1 MRFADRM
8 TQVRASA
15 IRDLFDRGRSI
26 EGAID
31 LSIGQG
37 DFDVPGPIKA
47 ATIEA
52 IQGEC
57 GRYSPTEGYPDVVAA
72 TRAWLE
78 DHHDLPDG
86 DAVMLTSGAS
96 GALTLA
102 MLALAGPGDEVL
114 LPDPFFVVYGNLAH
128 IVGAKP
134 VFYDLYPRFRL
145 DLEDVD
151 RNITDRTRLLVV
163 NSPSNPTGTRYTAE
177 EMRGLAEL
185 CGRRGIPIVSD
196 ELYERFVYDG
206 PHVSIKAFGDCE
218 SLLIGGLSKTYGM
231 AGWRLGWAAGPRELV
246 DRMRVLQQFS
256 YTCPP
261 TLVQRGALAA
271 FDTDMGHQLE
281 RYRRKRNLVCE
292 GLIDAGYE
300 VQKPEGSFF
309 IFPKVPEG
317 DDLAFCERAIAEK
330 LIVVPGRAFS
340 RRSTHFRLCFAALDV
355 TLERGLDVLRRIGP
369 AAGA

>member
-15 IRDLFDRGRSI
+15 IRDFFDRGRRM

-37 DFDVPGPIKA
+37 DFDVPEPIKA

-57 GRYSPTEGYPDVVAA
+57 GRYSPTGGYPDVVAA
-72 TRAWLE
+72 TRSWLRE
-78 DHHDLPDG
+78 HYDLPDS
-86 DAVMLTSGAS
+86 DALMLTSGAS

-134 VFYDLYPRFRL
+134 TFYNLYPNFRL
-145 DLEDVD
+145 DPDEVE
-151 RNITDRTRLLVV
+151 RNITPRTRLLVV
-163 NSPSNPTGTRYTAE
+163 NSPSNPTGTAYTPE
-177 EMRGLAEL
+177 ELAALVEI
-185 CGRRGIPIVSD
+185 CGRRGVPIVSD
-196 ELYERFVYDG
+196 ELYERFTYDG
-206 PHVSIKAFGDCE
+206 THTSIKAFPGCE
-218 SLLIGGLSKTYGM
+218 SLLVGGLSKTYGM
-231 AGWRLGWAAGPRELV
+231 AGWRLGWAAGPPELI

-261 TLVQRGALAA
+261 TLVQRGAVAA
-271 FDTDMGHQLE
+271 FHTDMSHQLA
-281 RYRRKRNLVCE
+281 RYRRKRDLVYN
-292 GLIDAGYE
+292 GLVEAGYE
-300 VQKPEGSFF
+300 VMKPQGSFF
-309 IFPKVPEG
+309 IFPKVPDG
-317 DDLAFCERAIAEK
+317 DDLGFCERAISEK

-340 RRSTHFRLCFAALDV
+340 RRTTHFRLCFAALDE
-355 TLERGLDVLRRIGP
+355 TLERGLEVLLRIGP
-369 AAGA
+369 